1 MHPERGGQRRVMCST
16 IYVLD
21 LIAHSLVLTTGALR
35 NKLHITLATPAG
47 LCCTA

>member
-1 MHPERGGQRRVMCST
+1 MLENAKRALLSGGGDESC
-16 IYVLD
+16 VLRY

-47 LCCTA
+47 L